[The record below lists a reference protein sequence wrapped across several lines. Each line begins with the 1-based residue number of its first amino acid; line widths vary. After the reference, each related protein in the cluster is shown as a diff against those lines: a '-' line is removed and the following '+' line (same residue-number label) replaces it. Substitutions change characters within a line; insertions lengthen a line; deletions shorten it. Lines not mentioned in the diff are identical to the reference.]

1 MHHVP
6 AACRS
11 ERLLAAVVV
20 ESDCACRGVKPRIC
34 GGRLSNARRK
44 PELSG
49 ILHTGDAVYRSG
61 ALPYPGRG
69 DADIMIKIENL
80 TKSYRTPQG
89 RHYVFKNLNLEL
101 PSGKS
106 VALIGRNGAG
116 KSTLLRMIGGID
128 RPDSGRIVTDKTISW
143 PVGLS
148 GGFQGSL
155 TGRENVK
162 FVARLYAKKE
172 ELKEK
177 IEFVEDFAELG
188 KYFDMP
194 IKTYSSG
201 MKSRLGFGLSMAF
214 KFDYYL
220 VDEVTAVGDARFKQ
234 KCAKLFNSKRD
245 SSSFLMVSHNL
256 TSLLEFCDVAIY
268 LDKDR
273 KITLYNDVNECVK
286 KYKEDDNLN

>member
-1 MHHVP
+1 
-6 AACRS
+6 
-11 ERLLAAVVV
+11 
-20 ESDCACRGVKPRIC
+20 
-34 GGRLSNARRK
+34 
-44 PELSG
+44 
-49 ILHTGDAVYRSG
+49 
-61 ALPYPGRG
+61 
-69 DADIMIKIENL
+69 MIKIENL

-89 RHYVFKNLNLEL
+89 RHYVFKDLNVEI

-128 RPDSGRIVTDKTISW
+128 RPDSGSITTNKTISW

-162 FVARLYAKKE
+162 FVARLYSKPE

-177 IEFVEDFAELG
+177 VGFVENFSELG

-214 KFDYYL
+214 YFDYYL
-220 VDEVTAVGDARFKQ
+220 VDEVMAVGDAKFKS
-234 KCAKLFNSKRD
+234 KCDYIFKEKHNE
-245 SSSFLMVSHNL
+245 SSFLMVSH
-256 TSLLEFCDVAIY
+256 SLNSLKNFCNSALYIGRDNKVEYMESVDEAI
-268 LDKDR
+268 
-273 KITLYNDVNECVK
+273 N
-286 KYKEDDNLN
+286 KYINHEGL

>member
-1 MHHVP
+1 
-6 AACRS
+6 
-11 ERLLAAVVV
+11 
-20 ESDCACRGVKPRIC
+20 
-34 GGRLSNARRK
+34 
-44 PELSG
+44 
-49 ILHTGDAVYRSG
+49 
-61 ALPYPGRG
+61 
-69 DADIMIKIENL
+69 MIRIENL
-80 TKSYRTPQG
+80 SKSYPTSQG
-89 RHYVFKNLNLEL
+89 RHYVFKDLNIEL

-106 VALIGRNGAG
+106 VAIIGRNGAG

-128 RPDSGRIVTDKTISW
+128 RPDSGRIVTDNTISW
-143 PVGLS
+143 PVGLA

-162 FVARLYAKKE
+162 FVARLYAAKG

-177 IEFVEDFAELG
+177 VAFVEEFAELG

-234 KCAKLFNSKRD
+234 KCAELFKERHKEA
-245 SSSFLMVSHNL
+245 SFLMVSH
-256 TSLLEFCDVAIY
+256 SLNSLKEFCDIALFVGRDNKFKYYQNIDDAINAY
-268 LDKDR
+268 KDDEGLTGR
-273 KITLYNDVNECVK
+273 C
-286 KYKEDDNLN
+286 